1 MALSFLLHLF
11 ARRSD
16 GGLFGWLKSRDDNRA
31 LIALERER
39 RQTTLEVI
47 RQLEH
52 GDEYREG
59 TTVGWREIRK
69 AQIPSSTFVVVS
81 EAGSDQDQAT
91 KHKTE
96 LPGQQALPIDPP
108 AAPPQLPCRPWPAAG
123 SVGSAEKLDL
133 PQETRTIPLGG
144 GGPTCLLIPAIPM
157 TGYRVI
163 AREGGSHASAAL
175 PADR

>member
-1 MALSFLLHLF
+1 MGLSFLLHLF

-16 GGLFGWLKSRDDNRA
+16 GGLFGWLKSRDENRA
-31 LIALERER
+31 LIELERER

-47 RQLEH
+47 RQLGH

-91 KHKTE
+91 HRTE
-96 LPGQQALPIDPP
+96 LPSQQALPIDPP
-108 AAPPQLPCRPWPAAG
+108 VAPPQSQR
-123 SVGSAEKLDL
+123 
-133 PQETRTIPLGG
+133 
-144 GGPTCLLIPAIPM
+144 
-157 TGYRVI
+157 
-163 AREGGSHASAAL
+163 
-175 PADR
+175 ADRCGEQDDSTQQPGPP